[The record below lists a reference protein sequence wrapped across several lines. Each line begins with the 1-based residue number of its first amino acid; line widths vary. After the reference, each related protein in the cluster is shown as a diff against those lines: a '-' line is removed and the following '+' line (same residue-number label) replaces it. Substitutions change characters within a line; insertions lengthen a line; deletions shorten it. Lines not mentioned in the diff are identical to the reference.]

1 MALNSDSEQ
10 MMYLRVKGILKTLNL
25 NQKDL
30 SKRFGLAQGVVSLA
44 LNGGN
49 EKTFRRITDLLVQE
63 HGIDPQLIFGETERG
78 DKIMTQLEAIQTE
91 LAELRSE
98 IKELKGLVQS
108 KPHT

>member
-1 MALNSDSEQ
+1 MALHSVSEQ
-10 MMYLRVKGILKTLNL
+10 MVYLRVKGILKTLAI

-49 EKTFRRITDLLVQE
+49 EKTFRKITDLLVQE
-63 HGIDPQLIFGETERG
+63 YGIDPQLIFGETERG
-78 DKIMTQLEAIQTE
+78 DKIMNQLDAIQAE

-98 IKELKGLVQS
+98 IRELKSLVQP
-108 KPHT
+108 KPR